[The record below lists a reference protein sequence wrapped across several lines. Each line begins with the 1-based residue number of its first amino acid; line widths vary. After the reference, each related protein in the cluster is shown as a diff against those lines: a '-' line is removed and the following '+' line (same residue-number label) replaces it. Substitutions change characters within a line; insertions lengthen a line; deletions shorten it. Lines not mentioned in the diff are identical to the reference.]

1 LEVAKLQSL
10 SPIQSK
16 GKAKE
21 LLGFIR
27 EQKNTVALLKNKT
40 TV

>member
-1 LEVAKLQSL
+1 MCFSVAKLEVAKLQSL

-21 LLGFIR
+21 LLCFIW
-27 EQKNTVALLKNKT
+27 E
-40 TV
+40 